1 MNPLELTAGQLKR
14 AAALK
19 EQIEALNEELAGILG
34 TAAKAAKASA
44 FRAKRKRTMSAA
56 VRRKIAASQRARWSK
71 LRSADK
77 GAAVKAAAKAK

>member
-14 AAALK
+14 AAAIK
-19 EQIEALNEELAGILG
+19 EQIEALNKELAGILG
-34 TAAKAAKASA
+34 AAAKSTPAL
-44 FRAKRKRTMSAA
+44 RAKGKRTMSAA
-56 VRRKIAASQRARWSK
+56 VRKKIAASQRARWTK